1 MLSQKARY
9 TIRAIQHLSDKWGQG
24 LVSMAEIAEVQNIPP
39 KFLAVILSE
48 LSREGI
54 IISHRGRDGGY
65 ELAIAPIDIRYGDI
79 VRIMR
84 GSLALVPCASRF
96 AYERCTNCVEETDC
110 RLRSLMLRVRDLTA
124 EVLDNVTFADPIPLE
139 PLVETSEA
147 FPDA

>member
-96 AYERCTNCVEETDC
+96 AYERCTNCVEEKDC

-124 EVLDNVTFADPIPLE
+124 EVLDNVTFADPIPIEEADELS
-139 PLVETSEA
+139 ETL
-147 FPDA
+147 PGG